1 MNSNCFINTRNT
13 SVFEKASCLIIEKA
27 RESGFNS
34 AGKDPKGI
42 AAAAIYIA
50 SKICN
55 ENRTQKEISKL
66 AKVTEVTLRMRVK
79 DLQMYANIVD

>member
-1 MNSNCFINTRNT
+1 MQCRNLA
-13 SVFEKASCLIIEKA
+13 VKLIEKA
-27 RESGFNS
+27 KESGFNS

-50 SKICN
+50 TKISN
-55 ENRTQKEISKL
+55 ENRTQKEISNL

-79 DLQMYANIVD
+79 DLQKYANIVE